1 MPPASWATYLDRR
14 AWPQGGDALSRQL
27 PQSQQLVLE
36 SVSESLMKPGPQR
49 YGFVGGLRL
58 CRVTKR
64 TSVPPRPEP
73 SEKPLPKIRFLEP
86 EEAQQIAFIG
96 GAQAAAAVRKR
107 DDARKNGPATG
118 RLLSD
123 SSPIG

>member
-36 SVSESLMKPGPQR
+36 SVPAILLNPRPQR

-73 SEKPLPKIRFLEP
+73 SEKPLPKIHFLDP
-86 EEAQQIAFIG
+86 EHGQNWAFIG
-96 GAQAAAAVRKR
+96 GINP
-107 DDARKNGPATG
+107 ARVASQPPK
-118 RLLSD
+118 D
-123 SSPIG
+123 